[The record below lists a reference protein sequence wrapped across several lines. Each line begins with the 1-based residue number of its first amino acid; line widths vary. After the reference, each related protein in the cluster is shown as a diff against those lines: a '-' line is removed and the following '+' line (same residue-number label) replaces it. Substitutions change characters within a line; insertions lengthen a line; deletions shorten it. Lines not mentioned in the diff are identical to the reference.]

1 MISLSP
7 DLKRLHSEGYDIELR
22 GAFLLLRSV
31 PYVTSRSEIR
41 HGVLISELESA
52 RSPDTPIAD
61 HTVWFEGEIP
71 CDANGVS
78 LADRLEPGGTA
89 TAGERRE
96 LGEGV
101 YANFQF
107 SRKPPSGYHD
117 YYEKMTT
124 YEDAISRHA
133 RMLDPDVTAKT
144 FEVTQSQDSDSPFN
158 YADTA
163 SVHAQIGV
171 VNEKLKLGPVA
182 IVGLGGTGSY
192 ILDLVAKTPVKEIH
206 LFDNDK
212 FGQHNAFRAPG
223 APSIETLRSSPQ
235 KVSYFNDI
243 YSAMHRGIVSH
254 ASIDETTVELLR
266 GMDFVF
272 LAMGANRSRDLAVAK
287 LKEYGVPFVDV
298 GMGIFKEGDALGG
311 TVRATF
317 NESILSTPG
326 ADGGIYASNIQVADL
341 NALNAAL
348 AVIKWKKVQG
358 FYFDLDSFKEATYQI
373 ESGVLIRTPED

>member
-1 MISLSP
+1 M
-7 DLKRLHSEGYDIELR
+7 R
-22 GAFLLLRSV
+22 GAFLLLKSV
-31 PYVTSRSEIR
+31 PYVTHNCEIR

-52 RSPDTPIAD
+52 RSVDSPLSN

-71 CDANGVS
+71 CDASGMS
-78 LADRLEPGGTA
+78 LASRLEPGGTP
-89 TAGERRE
+89 TAGERRG
-96 LGEGV
+96 LGDGV

-117 YYEKMTT
+117 YHDKMTV

-133 RMLDPDVTAKT
+133 RMLDPRVTART
-144 FEVTQSQDSDSPFN
+144 FEVTENQDSDSPFN
-158 YADTA
+158 YTDTA

-171 VNEKLKLGPVA
+171 VNEKLKLGSVA
-182 IVGLGGTGSY
+182 IVGVGGTGSY

-206 LFDNDK
+206 LFDDDK

-223 APSIETLRSSPQ
+223 APSIDTLRSSPL
-235 KVSYFNDI
+235 KVVYLKDV
-243 YSAMHRGIVSH
+243 YSAMHRGIVAH
-254 ASIDETTVELLR
+254 TGIDETTVELLR
-266 GMDFVF
+266 SMEFVF
-272 LAMGANRSRDLAVAK
+272 LAMGANPSRDLAVAK

-298 GMGIFKEGDALGG
+298 GMGIFKESDALGG
-311 TVRATF
+311 TLRATF

-348 AVIKWKKVQG
+348 AVIKWKKIRG
-358 FYFDLDSFKEATYQI
+358 FYFDLSTFKEVTYQV
-373 ESGVLIRTPED
+373 ESGALIRTTED